1 MSSCFSIPKTKFAQ
15 DVIVEESPGSLDNP
29 KRILIVMDALREFS
43 FDILE
48 WVFRNFTLENCC
60 TVTILGIMPWLNIPL
75 SSKTWSDVWSLNL
88 GNLDSIQGK
97 RDCKSDPKCQKVQRL
112 MELCARYGVV
122 PEIRTE
128 MGHPLKLVVLEQIS
142 SLHATLVLFDRYHDR
157 KNIEYYAGKVPCNL
171 LVVNDNGSVD
181 LIKKLH
187 KPVDSQEQSMQSS

>member
-43 FDILE
+43 FDMLE
-48 WVFRNFTLENCC
+48 WVFRNFTLEKCC

-97 RDCKSDPKCQKVQRL
+97 RDCKNDPKCQKVQRL
-112 MELCARYGVV
+112 MELCAKYGVV

-181 LIKKLH
+181 LIKKH
-187 KPVDSQEQSMQSS
+187 KPVDSQEQSSPPN